1 MGNIRLAQHT
11 ESKSR
16 RTASSG
22 DFQGLRSQDF
32 TRRTAQ
38 KLTASSEG
46 SVATGRSSRTTTRCG
61 SKLAAHCGPPPLRL
75 PPEVEGRIGVE
86 GRAKPMLLPPKL
98 ELRPRRAEE
107 GLMGDYRITRE
118 GKPLL

>member
-1 MGNIRLAQHT
+1 M
-11 ESKSR
+11 
-16 RTASSG
+16 
-22 DFQGLRSQDF
+22 
-32 TRRTAQ
+32 Q

-61 SKLAAHCGPPPLRL
+61 SKLAAHCGPPPLR

-107 GLMGDYRITRE
+107 GRRSFLSIDSRNLR
-118 GKPLL
+118 KSHRRVS

>member
-1 MGNIRLAQHT
+1 M
-11 ESKSR
+11 
-16 RTASSG
+16 
-22 DFQGLRSQDF
+22 
-32 TRRTAQ
+32 Q

-98 ELRPRRAEE
+98 ELRPRRAEDGRRSFLSIDSRNLHKIAAE
-107 GLMGDYRITRE
+107 SAEPCAAVR
-118 GKPLL
+118 